1 MKGTSAAFVA
11 SLLVACSIAADA
23 QTAVSVRPVAS
34 PGRTIHVTT
43 TQDLSVSA
51 TGLGPGPMA
60 LQASGTLAFTQV
72 NKAFN
77 DQGQMDAEVT
87 IEKFETTQSLN
98 GATGRKPA
106 DAIDPVGQKLVVAF
120 DRTGKP
126 GTVSAP
132 KELQALTASLQPL
145 LTGVFAVILAIPET
159 PMMVGETRQ
168 IDASAL
174 PLRLPGVANAGAVLP
189 KLSITLRAIDRVN
202 GDRIARL
209 TQSAESTGAAD
220 QLTVSGTGTIDVNID
235 KGFVT
240 SSAMDWSVDGALPAV
255 GGGASPNSRLQGT
268 FKMSLNATE

>member
-1 MKGTSAAFVA
+1 MTRTSPAFVA

-23 QTAVSVRPVAS
+23 QTAVAVRPVAS

-51 TGLGPGPMA
+51 TGLGPGPIA

-87 IEKFETTQSLN
+87 IEKLEMTQSLN
-98 GATGRKPA
+98 GATGRKAA
-106 DAIDPVGQKLVVAF
+106 DAVDPVGQKLIVAF

-126 GTVSAP
+126 GAVSAP
-132 KELQALTASLQPL
+132 KELQTLAASLQPL
-145 LTGVFAVILAIPET
+145 LTGVFALVLAIPEM

-168 IDASAL
+168 VDASVV
-174 PLRLPGVANAGAVLP
+174 PLGLPGLANAGAVLP

-209 TQSAESTGAAD
+209 TQNVESTGAAD
-220 QLTVSGTGTIDVNID
+220 QLAVSGTGTIDVNID

-240 SSAMDWSVDGALPAV
+240 ASAMDFSIDGALPAV
-255 GGGASPNSRLQGT
+255 GGRAAQNSRVQAT
-268 FKMSLNATE
+268 FKMTLNATE